1 MLDDWEEE
9 ESHHIYQHFSSWRT
23 DKLRGLDSCHSK
35 PTRKIEIFA
44 FLKKKI
50 LWKTPLW
57 HCPEEVW
64 LFVSYPSALK
74 APSSFFA
81 ISPFSSQT
89 YFLFNQIIT
98 VFKHL
103 LTWFARILGPVSEVS
118 RPLAETNSRQ
128 AKALIGSI
136 GI

>member
-1 MLDDWEEE
+1 MTRRRQKVPIFVSIFLPEELI
-9 ESHHIYQHFSSWRT
+9 SFVGLTVVIPNLPG
-23 DKLRGLDSCHSK
+23 KLKFLL
-35 PTRKIEIFA
+35 

-98 VFKHL
+98 VFKYL